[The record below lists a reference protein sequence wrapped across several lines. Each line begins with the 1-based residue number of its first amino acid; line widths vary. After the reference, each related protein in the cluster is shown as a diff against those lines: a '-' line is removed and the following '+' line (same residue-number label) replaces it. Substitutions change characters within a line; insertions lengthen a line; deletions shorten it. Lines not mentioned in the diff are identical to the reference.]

1 MAEILEREESAAP
14 EAAIFKTE
22 VVSAR
27 PEEAYLRGKHDLNFF
42 AGLLIPE
49 VMLSPFPDFYVGLF
63 AILTNRDPKQI
74 GKILRFALGLPRA
87 HAKTTFIKVIICWL
101 IVYDKISFAIILC
114 ANQPLADELLS
125 DVNDM
130 LCTDN
135 ARLVY
140 GDWESQLTTD
150 AKELKKCFY
159 HGRSVILAAKGAD
172 SAIRGINV
180 KHRRPDLIFCD
191 DAQTKENDDSPTD
204 RAKFRKRLVA
214 TMKIISPTGDRLIVY
229 VGNMYSEDC
238 ILFQL
243 KNNPTWVSLITGA
256 IKENGEPLWPELHS
270 LETLMESYYHDE
282 AMGEADV
289 WFAEIMNDPI
299 SRASSLLHAPLPA
312 FPGDEA
318 EIEPDGVFLTIDP
331 AGFRDNSDDNVIT
344 VHYVHNGKGNVAE
357 IDAGI
362 KDPEQLII
370 RALQLCLQHGGS
382 LIGVEETGYQQTLL
396 YWFNKYIGDWKLQGI
411 HVVPLK
417 PAGRSKE
424 ARIRLFVAEV
434 YAGNYYIFST
444 PRATYTWQAMKY
456 KIGKKDNKDDI
467 LDCVAYGLDVRNEY
481 WHLVTN
487 LKTVTRTQK
496 SARVLTDNTPF

>member
-1 MAEILEREESAAP
+1 MAELSTAVEDIKGESVS
-14 EAAIFKTE
+14 FSTE
-22 VVSAR
+22 LVNVK
-27 PEEAYLRGKHDLNFF
+27 PDEAYERGKTDLNFF
-42 AGLLIPE
+42 AGMLIPQ
-49 VMLSPFPDFYVGLF
+49 VMISAFPMFYIGLF
-63 AILTNRDPKQI
+63 QILTNRDAKSI

-114 ANQPLADELLS
+114 ANQDLADELLS

-130 LCTDN
+130 LCTEN
-135 ARLVY
+135 ARLIY
-140 GDWESQLTTD
+140 GDWEGQLSTD
-150 AKELKKCFY
+150 AKQLKKCLY

-172 SAIRGINV
+172 TAIRGINI

-204 RAKFRKRLVA
+204 RLKFRKRLVA

-238 ILFQL
+238 ILYQL

-256 IKENGEPLWPELHS
+256 IREDGEPLWPELHS
-270 LETLMESYYHDE
+270 LDTLMESYYHDE

-299 SRASSLLHAPLPA
+299 SKSSSLLHAPLPEY
-312 FPGDEA
+312 PGDEA
-318 EIEPDGVFLTIDP
+318 TVIADGVFLTIDP
-331 AGFRDNSDDNVIT
+331 AGFRDNSDDNVIA
-344 VHYVHNGKGNVAE
+344 VHQVHDGKGAV
-357 IDAGI
+357 IKLDAGI
-362 KDPEQLII
+362 KDPEQLIQ
-370 RALQLCLQHGGS
+370 RALQLALETGAS

-396 YWFNKYIGDWKLQGI
+396 YWFNKYVTDWGITGI
-411 HVVPLK
+411 HIVPLK

-424 ARIRLFVAEV
+424 SRIRLFVAEL
-434 YAGNYYIFST
+434 YASNYYLFSSV
-444 PRATYTWQAMKY
+444 RATYTWQAMKY

-467 LDCVAYGLDVRNEY
+467 LDCVAYGLDVRNQY
-481 WHLVTN
+481 WHLVSN
-487 LKTVTRTQK
+487 LRASGKFEVKATVQIN
-496 SARVLTDNTPF
+496 NTPF

>member
-1 MAEILEREESAAP
+1 MAELSTAEIEVQGESGAFSTELVNVSPSDALERG
-14 EAAIFKTE
+14 
-22 VVSAR
+22 R
-27 PEEAYLRGKHDLNFF
+27 HDLNFF
-42 AGLLIPE
+42 AGLLIPQ
-49 VMLSPFPDFYVGLF
+49 VMISPFPPFYCGLF
-63 AILTNRDPKQI
+63 AILTSRRPDQL

-114 ANQPLADELLS
+114 ANQDLADELLS

-130 LCTDN
+130 LCTEN
-135 ARLVY
+135 ARLIY
-140 GDWESQLTTD
+140 GDWEGQLSTD
-150 AKELKKCFY
+150 AKQLKKCLY

-172 SAIRGINV
+172 TAIRGINI

-204 RAKFRKRLVA
+204 RLKFRKRLVA

-243 KNNPTWVSLITGA
+243 KNNPTWISLITGA
-256 IKENGEPLWPELHS
+256 IKEDGKPLWPDLHS
-270 LETLMESYYHDE
+270 LESLMESYYHDE

-299 SRASSLLHAPLPA
+299 SKSSSLLHAPIPD
-312 FPGDEA
+312 FPHDENGLV
-318 EIEPDGVFLTIDP
+318 PDGVFITIDP
-331 AGFRDNSDDNVIT
+331 AGFRKNSDDNVIV
-344 VHYVHNGKGNVAE
+344 VHYVHDGKGAVAE
-357 IDAGI
+357 TDAGI

-370 RALQLCLQHGGS
+370 RALQMALEHGAS

-396 YWFNKYIGDWKLQGI
+396 FWFTKYIKEWNLTGI

-424 ARIRLFVAEV
+424 SRIRLFVAEL
-434 YAGNYYIFST
+434 YATNYFLFST
-444 PRATYTWQAMKY
+444 VRATYTWQAMKY
-456 KIGKKDNKDDI
+456 KIGKKDNKDDL
-467 LDCVAYGLDVRNEY
+467 LDAIAYGLDVRNEY

-487 LKTVTRTQK
+487 LRSSGQLLV
-496 SARVLTDNTPF
+496 SASVQLNNTPF

>member
-1 MAEILEREESAAP
+1 MAELTTAEIEVAGTSANFSTELVEVVPAEALERG
-14 EAAIFKTE
+14 
-22 VVSAR
+22 R
-27 PEEAYLRGKHDLNFF
+27 YDLNFF

-49 VMLSPFPDFYVGLF
+49 VMISPFPPFYCGLF
-63 AILTNRDPKQI
+63 KILTNRDVKAM

-114 ANQPLADELLS
+114 ANQDLADELLS

-130 LCTDN
+130 LCTEN
-135 ARLVY
+135 ARLIY
-140 GDWESQLTTD
+140 GDWESQLSTD
-150 AKELKKCFY
+150 AKQLKKCLY

-172 SAIRGINV
+172 TAIRGINI

-204 RAKFRKRLVA
+204 RLKFRKRLVA

-243 KNNPTWVSLITGA
+243 KNNPTWISLITGA
-256 IKENGEPLWPELHS
+256 IKENGEPLWPDLHS
-270 LETLMESYYHDE
+270 LETLMDSYYHDE

-289 WFAEIMNDPI
+289 WFAEVMNDPV
-299 SRASSLLHAPLPA
+299 SRSSSLLHAPLPG
-312 FPGDEA
+312 FPHDET
-318 EIEPDGVFLTIDP
+318 EIVPDGVFMTIDP
-331 AGFRDNSDDNVIT
+331 AGFRSNSDDNVIA
-344 VHYVHNGKGNVAE
+344 VHYVHDGKGAVTE
-357 IDAGI
+357 LDAGI

-370 RALQLCLQHGGS
+370 RALQMALEHGVS
-382 LIGVEETGYQQTLL
+382 LIGVEETGYQQTLMF
-396 YWFNKYIGDWKLQGI
+396 WINKYIKDWGITGI

-424 ARIRLFVAEV
+424 SRIRLFVAEL
-434 YAGNYYIFST
+434 YATNYYLFST
-444 PRATYTWQAMKY
+444 VRATFTWQAMKY

-467 LDCVAYGLDVRNEY
+467 IDCVAYGLDVRNEY

-487 LKTVTRTQK
+487 LKTSGLFLLPAAVV
-496 SARVLTDNTPF
+496 ANNTPF

>member
-1 MAEILEREESAAP
+1 MAELSTAEIEVEG
-14 EAAIFKTE
+14 EAAAFSTDLYNVK
-22 VVSAR
+22 
-27 PEEAYLRGKHDLNFF
+27 PEEAYERGKHDLNFF
-42 AGLLIPE
+42 ACLLIPE
-49 VMLSPFPDFYVGLF
+49 VMISLFPAFYIGLF
-63 AILTNRDPKQI
+63 KILTARSPEQM

-114 ANQPLADELLS
+114 ANQDLADELLS

-130 LCTDN
+130 LCTEN
-135 ARLVY
+135 ARLIY
-140 GDWESQLTTD
+140 GDWEGQLTTD
-150 AKELKKCFY
+150 AKQLKKCFY
-159 HGRSVILAAKGAD
+159 HKRSVILAAKGAD
-172 SAIRGINV
+172 TAIRGINI

-204 RAKFRKRLVA
+204 RLKFRKRLVA
-214 TMKIISPTGDRLIVY
+214 TMKIISPMGSRLIVY

-243 KNNPTWVSLITGA
+243 KNNPTWISLITGA
-256 IKENGEPLWPELHS
+256 IKEDGNPLWPELHS

-299 SRASSLLHAPLPA
+299 SKSSSLLHAPIPD
-312 FPGDEA
+312 FPYEEA
-318 EIEPDGVFLTIDP
+318 EIVPDGVFMTIDP
-331 AGFRDNSDDNVIT
+331 AGFRKHSDDNVIA
-344 VHYVHNGKGNVAE
+344 VHYVHDGKGAVAE
-357 IDAGI
+357 TDAGI

-370 RALQLCLQHGGS
+370 RALQMALMHGVS

-396 YWFNKYIGDWKLQGI
+396 FWFTKYIKEWGLEGI

-424 ARIRLFVAEV
+424 ARIRLFVAEL
-434 YAGNYYIFST
+434 YATNYYLFST
-444 PRATYTWQAMKY
+444 VRATYTWQAMKY

-467 LDCVAYGLDVRNEY
+467 LDAIAYGLDVRNDY

-487 LKTVTRTQK
+487 LKTLGINHQ
-496 SARVLTDNTPF
+496 SASVQRHNTPF